1 MEGCFGLAQGLGGS
15 GSPDHWITSSVPAF
29 RPPHQFTNSPI
40 LQFSSL
46 GVARTQGKGQSDFSD
61 WPLFNAGNYLL
72 SHTLSR
78 AVQSAQRGLTSVFGM
93 GTGGSPAV

>member
-15 GSPDHWITSSVPAF
+15 GSPDHWDHFLSSGL
-29 RPPHQFTNSPI
+29 PPTKPIHQFP
-40 LQFSSL
+40 SL
-46 GVARTQGKGQSDFSD
+46 GWLRAHVQKGKGQSDFSD